1 LAISIAV
8 VCTTPSGRV
17 LAYMTQRSMSKR
29 NFNVEPNTLVAFL
42 ATLARAALIYLLAEC
57 VEQC

>member
-1 LAISIAV
+1 
-8 VCTTPSGRV
+8 
-17 LAYMTQRSMSKR
+17 MTQRSMSKR